1 MVLISIR
8 NDTKIL
14 SELLPELVM
23 SLPPEL
29 KSLKRFFKR
38 AEELDRA
45 AAGGQTKPAVI
56 AYFCRSYA
64 LQLGLKLHKD
74 LGLGDNAM
82 DFLLQTM
89 TDVEDAKAK
98 LPKYDGDAA
107 KAFCTQFALSVFK
120 RADDE
125 DRAGMAD
132 KNTARTF
139 YAASTFLDMLLQF
152 GPLDESIKQLPL
164 YAKFKSND
172 IVKAIKEGRTPDA
185 GPPGG
190 DPNDPALNIG
200 GSGSEP
206 TQMPPSLPTSDSSG
220 TTNKITPP
228 TPSLPTSQPQES
240 KPAAP
245 TPAAPT
251 PKPTP
256 TPTPTPAAQPTPAA
270 AQPTP
275 IVTQPRRGSGKSEAP
290 AESNIALDMAIEM
303 VKEAIKQDNAGN
315 YSQAF
320 RLYKECLGYFMDA
333 IKCTSNPA
341 TKKTIMARM
350 DAYMQRAEVLKKS
363 GRV

>member
-1 MVLISIR
+1 MS
-8 NDTKIL
+8 
-14 SELLPELVM
+14 
-23 SLPPEL
+23 SLPIEL

-45 AAGGQTKPAVI
+45 AANGATKPAVI
-56 AYFCRSYA
+56 AYFCRAYA
-64 LQLGLKLHKD
+64 LNLGLKLHKE
-74 LGLGDNAM
+74 LGLGDKAM
-82 DFLLQTM
+82 EFLLATM
-89 TDVEDAKAK
+89 DAVEAAKSK

-152 GPLDESIKQLPL
+152 GPLDETIKQLPL

-172 IVKAIKEGRTPDA
+172 IVKALKEGRTPTP

-190 DPNDPALNIG
+190 DPNDVGLNPKEAAENPENKNIQSPPSSTSTTNPVVPPSQPTQPTQPAQPAQPALPIQ
-200 GSGSEP
+200 P
-206 TQMPPSLPTSDSSG
+206 TLP
-220 TTNKITPP
+220 
-228 TPSLPTSQPQES
+228 
-240 KPAAP
+240 
-245 TPAAPT
+245 
-251 PKPTP
+251 
-256 TPTPTPAAQPTPAA
+256 AQPTQPTLPIQPTQPTQPTQPADNKS
-270 AQPTP
+270 QPTP
-275 IVTQPRRGSGKSEAP
+275 QSSRARSTSG
-290 AESNIALDMAIEM
+290 ESNIALDMAIEM
-303 VKEAIKQDNAGN
+303 VKEAIKQDNARN
-315 YSQAF
+315 YPQAF

-333 IKCTSNPA
+333 IKCTNNPE

-363 GRV
+363 GKV